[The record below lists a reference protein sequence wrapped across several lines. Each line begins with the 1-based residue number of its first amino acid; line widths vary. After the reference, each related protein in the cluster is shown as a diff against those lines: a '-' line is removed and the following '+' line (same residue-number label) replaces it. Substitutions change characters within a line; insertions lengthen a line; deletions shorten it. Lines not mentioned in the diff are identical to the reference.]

1 MDRHGKTVQE
11 EFTRQAEAFAR
22 APELRA
28 ADVTQRIADVL
39 AELRPDRVLDLACGP
54 GVLARLLS
62 EHARVVVGADLTD
75 AVLRVARRGTGDA
88 RNVGFVRSLAERT
101 PFRTGAF
108 DAVVLRLALHHFA
121 RPADQL
127 AEVRR
132 LLRPGGRLVVLDIVT
147 SPDAETAMLHNAIET
162 LRDPS
167 HARFV
172 PMATLQAG
180 LRDAGFAV
188 LSESSW
194 RTPRDFAGWASIVSE
209 PARMASLE
217 VVLRRLAA
225 AGEGAGID
233 LREEDGAL
241 RFTYTFGLLVAAPG

>member
-75 AVLRVARRGTGDA
+75 AVLRVA
-88 RNVGFVRSLAERT
+88 
-101 PFRTGAF
+101 
-108 DAVVLRLALHHFA
+108 
-121 RPADQL
+121 
-127 AEVRR
+127 RR